1 MFQKRPLLF
10 SPSVYWHPY
19 KKLFFES
26 RTLIHFV
33 FFFSILHG
41 LMTTCTHALLS
52 INLFTH
58 ATVITP
64 RDPS

>member
-1 MFQKRPLLF
+1 MCFKRDFSCSPLR
-10 SPSVYWHPY
+10 YWHTY
-19 KKLFFES
+19 KNLFFES
-26 RTLIHFV
+26 RMLIHFV
-33 FFFSILHG
+33 FFFSLLHG
-41 LMTTCTHALLS
+41 LMTPCTHALLS